1 MTQGPCQGGLFFFF
15 SLRSLQ
21 NSSYHLQITIIKN
34 GTYKKAISVFP
45 STTGPAY
52 LPFLM
57 GTYPGK
63 ANMPGIRWLDKLSFA
78 DNPNS
83 SNSHR
88 SYVGYETKYFN
99 IEDSVDLSEEQL
111 EHLQQTEER
120 VWRSH

>member
-1 MTQGPCQGGLFFFF
+1 MKKVIFLLLDGARVDILDKLLESNRLPILKE
-15 SLRSLQ
+15 L
-21 NSSYHLQITIIKN
+21 IKN

-88 SYVGYETKYFN
+88 S
-99 IEDSVDLSEEQL
+99 
-111 EHLQQTEER
+111 
-120 VWRSH
+120 